1 LYFPYITQLV
11 KTPQWQYR
19 KEVILERVAKIRKFV
34 VDNFLF
40 GDETKLPSEDTSF
53 LNNGIIDSTGMLEVI
68 NFIEEVF
75 AIKVEDNELLPEN
88 LDSLRNIDKYIG
100 SKLGQ

>member
-1 LYFPYITQLV
+1 
-11 KTPQWQYR
+11 
-19 KEVILERVAKIRKFV
+19 LERIATIRKFI

-40 GDETKLPSEDTSF
+40 GDESKLPASDTSF

-68 NFIEEVF
+68 NFIEETF

-88 LDSLRNIDKYIG
+88 LDSLKNLDAFIA
-100 SKLGQ
+100 SKKAS